1 MHMERTD
8 AQKLAAA
15 SSFLLWIHSPVP
27 TQIHQQ
33 KLADGLPPA
42 EGQAHLDMAGDYK
55 APLAEVLSAIQT
67 MIETELATA
76 LAYSTYAA
84 SVRGFSRI
92 TLADEFQ
99 EHADKETEHAEYL
112 MRRASVL
119 GGPLQLNPITP
130 PVGSTDPTDIIQRM
144 VRMEQEGLVK
154 WRLLHSLVGDTNPMK
169 FKIEEYLTDEEEHLD
184 DLLQLLP
191 EELRPPQLQGT
202 LEQEQQPSMGGLAK
216 AAGLRKLADFIPT
229 PLGEQPSSLDAQA
242 KAEEDAAAAAYF
254 QQRSQELQAQQE
266 QAQQQLMQLNQ
277 QLQQKEQ
284 EVAQKDQLMQQQQ
297 AVAQQASDT
306 AARALANQLST
317 MQSETLLRQQT
328 TDTVAGHEAWKQ
340 NVMQALS
347 APVPHPNQPEASPEA
362 SAEGGAQ
369 PPPEGPQPGSP
380 ISGGQGTSAD
390 TSPLADTSQQGKVA
404 SNTFAKDLVKEV
416 AKEQMQGLAPRM
428 SLARGATLAGL
439 AGLGAGASYLG
450 AKSPAT
456 LEAAQAAVTHA
467 QGQHDEKGGFMNAL
481 QLARSK
487 AQLARAE
494 AEAAHPGAAAG
505 VGALKGGLAG
515 LSVLRAVDA
524 IKNI

>member
-1 MHMERTD
+1 MERTD

-15 SSFLLWIHSPVP
+15 SSFLLWIHSPAP
-27 TQIHQQ
+27 TQMHLQ

-42 EGQAHLDMAGDYK
+42 EGQQHLDMAGDYK

-76 LAYSTYAA
+76 LAYSTYSA
-84 SVRGFSRI
+84 SVRGHARL
-92 TLADEFQ
+92 TLSEEFQ
-99 EHADKETEHAEYL
+99 EHADQETEHADYL
-112 MRRASVL
+112 MRRAAVL
-119 GGPLQLNPITP
+119 GGPLQLNPIVP
-130 PVGSTDPTDIIQRM
+130 PVGSTDPDDILQRM
-144 VRMEQEGLVK
+144 VRMEQEGITK
-154 WRLLHSLVGDTNPMK
+154 WRLLHSLIGDTNPMK

-191 EELRPPQLQGT
+191 EELRPPQIQDT
-202 LEQEQQPSMGGLAK
+202 LEQEQPLPVEGLAK
-216 AAGLRKLADFIPT
+216 AASFRKLADFIPT
-229 PLGEQPSSLDAQA
+229 PVNEAPSSLDAQA
-242 KAEEDAAAAAYF
+242 KAEEDAAAASYF
-254 QQRSQELQAQQE
+254 QQRSQELAAQQE
-266 QAQQQLMQLNQ
+266 QLQAQLQQLGG

-297 AVAQQASDT
+297 AVAQQANDT

-317 MQSETLLRQQT
+317 MQSENLLRQQA

-347 APVPHPNQPEASPEA
+347 TPVPHPNQPAAEEAPPGQDPSQA
-362 SAEGGAQ
+362 

-380 ISGGQGTSAD
+380 PSGGQGTPAD
-390 TSPLADTSQQGKVA
+390 TSPMADTSQQGKVA

-416 AKEQMQGLAPRM
+416 AKDQIQGLAPKI
-428 SLARGATLAGL
+428 SLGRGASLAGL
-439 AGLGAGASYLG
+439 AALGAGTSYLS

-456 LEAAQAAVTHA
+456 VDAARAAVEHA

-481 QLARSK
+481 RLARSK
-487 AQLARAE
+487 AQLARSE
-494 AEAAHPGAAAG
+494 AEAAHPGATAA
-505 VGALKGGLAG
+505 VGALKGGFAG
-515 LSVLRAVDA
+515 LSVLRAMDA